1 MDQLTKTQERALL
14 KRYSTRVAKP
24 ALCEP
29 CQFYRP
35 LRKHVSDGEMLCRDC
50 MLIKII
56 LEQTRRPQAVF
67 SDSHSTGSNSL
78 DSFGDSEGD
87 SGVLTRLPRSEWSY
101 TAPGEAALPRVLPYN
116 PDDPTDKR
124 YPSHYAHDWQF
135 FFRVPFFFVTWGVF
149 IYWQCTM

>member
-29 CQFYRP
+29 CQFYKP

-56 LEQTRRPQAVF
+56 LEQIRRPQ
-67 SDSHSTGSNSL
+67 TGIESNS
-78 DSFGDSEGD
+78 FGNSEGD

-101 TAPGEAALPRVLPYN
+101 TPPGEAALPRVLPYN

-124 YPSHYAHDWQF
+124 YPSHYAHDWQY
-135 FFRVPFFFVTWGVF
+135 FFRVPFFFVAWGAF